1 MEQVGTKKKKQ
12 KGQIGHLKKSRERTE
27 MKNSKISAAES
38 NAEALRLHALMKQRN
53 EDAVRE
59 VEEMSKHPYSREQKI
74 KQAEEMERRAF
85 LSGGA
90 NTSKP

>member
-1 MEQVGTKKKKQ
+1 
-12 KGQIGHLKKSRERTE
+12 
-27 MKNSKISAAES
+27 MKNSKILASES

-53 EDAVRE
+53 EDDLRGVA
-59 VEEMSKHPYSREQKI
+59 EMLKHPYSREQKI
-74 KQAEEMERRAF
+74 KQRDEMHRRAG